1 MKVIIQRVKKA
12 SCEVDDELINEINQ
26 GLLIFVGFENGD
38 ELTDIDKLVDK
49 ISRLRIFEDEKGKI
63 NLNVSDV
70 DGEILSISQF
80 TLAANCRK
88 GNRPSFD
95 HALKPMQAKEYYDY
109 FNQALEKYIVV
120 VKPGIFGADMQI
132 SLINDGPFT
141 IVLDSKEFR

>member
-1 MKVIIQRVKKA
+1 MKVVIQRVKKA
-12 SCEVDDELINEINQ
+12 SCEVDGELINKINQ

-63 NLNVSDV
+63 NLNISDV

-95 HALKPMQAKEYYDY
+95 HALKPTQAKEYYDY
-109 FNQALEKYIVV
+109 FNHALEKYIEV
-120 VKPGIFGADMQI
+120 VKPGVFGADMQI

-141 IVLDSKEFR
+141 IELNSEEFK